1 MLGISLKIAAVT
13 IFVGMMTLIKATDG
27 IPTGE
32 LVFFRSFFA
41 FFPILAFMAMRG
53 TLRNSWKTKRLPAH
67 ILRGIL
73 GVCAMVSLFF
83 ALTQLPLP
91 EVTTLSYTTPLV
103 LVALSA
109 IILKEKVQIYRWSAV
124 LVGLI
129 GVLIVVWPRLTLF
142 TSGAPFESME
152 AAGVVTALAGASIAA
167 VAMVTTRT
175 LVTTEASA
183 TIVLYFTLTS
193 STVALFTIPF
203 GWVMPNPTQW
213 MLLIGAGIAGGVG
226 QIFLTESY
234 RHADMSIIAP
244 FDYTSLILSIII
256 GYLVFG
262 DVPTLHTLTGGLI
275 VIAAGIFI
283 ILRERALGLERAAS
297 KKVST
302 PQG

>member
-13 IFVGMMTLIKATDG
+13 IFVAMLSLIKAAAG
-27 IPTGE
+27 IPAGE

-41 FFPILAFMAMRG
+41 FFPLAAFLAIRG
-53 TLRNSWKTKRLPAH
+53 NLRNSWKTKRLPFH
-67 ILRGIL
+67 ILRGII
-73 GVCAMVSLFF
+73 GVCAMSLIFF
-83 ALTQLPLP
+83 AVTQLPLP
-91 EVTTLSYTTPLV
+91 ELTTLTYTTPLV

-124 LVGLI
+124 LIGLL

-142 TSGAPFESME
+142 TSGAQFNAME
-152 AAGVVTALAGASIAA
+152 TLGAVSALAGAAIAA
-167 VAMVTTRT
+167 VGMITTRS
-175 LVTTEASA
+175 LVTTESSA
-183 TIVLYFTLTS
+183 TIVLYFSLAS
-193 STVALFTIPF
+193 SAVALFTLPF

-213 MLLIGAGIAGGVG
+213 ALLVSAGVLGGIG
-226 QIFLTESY
+226 QILLTESY
-234 RHADMSIIAP
+234 RHAEMSIIAP
-244 FDYTSLILSIII
+244 FEYTSLIWSIII
-256 GYLVFG
+256 GYLVFA
-262 DVPTLHTLTGGLI
+262 DVPTPHTITGGLI